1 MQACRWTYDG
11 RVSEEVLHSP
21 QACDDALS
29 RAFGFLGKRWNGLII
44 GVLTSGPATFSGL
57 RRAVGGI
64 SDSVLS
70 DRLTELAAAGLVHRA
85 VDAGPP
91 VAVTYALTDAGAAL
105 SPVLDQLTAWART
118 NLPAQRCAEEAMTSS
133 PSQR

>member
-1 MQACRWTYDG
+1 
-11 RVSEEVLHSP
+11 VSEEALHTP

-44 GVLTSGPATFSGL
+44 GVLTRGAATFSGV

-70 DRLTELAAAGLVHRA
+70 DRLTELTAAGLVHRA
-85 VDAGPP
+85 VDPGPP
-91 VAVTYALTDAGAAL
+91 VAVTYELTEAGAAL
-105 SPVLDQLTAWART
+105 LPVLDHLTDWARE
-118 NLPAQRCAEEAMTSS
+118 NLPAQRCAEQA
-133 PSQR
+133 PDC

>member
-1 MQACRWTYDG
+1 VPG
-11 RVSEEVLHSP
+11 EVVITP

-44 GVLTSGPATFSGL
+44 GVLTGGPATFSGL

-70 DRLTELAAAGLVHRA
+70 DRLTELAAAGLVRRD

-91 VAVTYALTDAGAAL
+91 VAVTYELTGAGAAL
-105 SPVLDQLTAWART
+105 MPVLEQLSAWART
-118 NLPAQRCAEEAMTSS
+118 NLPVERCAGES
-133 PSQR
+133 PAGS

>member
-1 MQACRWTYDG
+1 M
-11 RVSEEVLHSP
+11 SEELLHTP

-44 GVLTSGPATFSGL
+44 GVLTRGPAGFSGL

-70 DRLTELAAAGLVHRA
+70 DRLTELAAAGLVRRD
-85 VDAGPP
+85 VDPGPP
-91 VAVTYALTDAGAAL
+91 VAVTYALTEAGAAL
-105 SPVLDQLTAWART
+105 LPVLDQLTAWARE
-118 NLPAQRCAEEAMTSS
+118 NLPVQRCAEQDPAAEC
-133 PSQR
+133 R

>member
-1 MQACRWTYDG
+1 
-11 RVSEEVLHSP
+11 VSEQVLHTP

-44 GVLTSGPATFSGL
+44 GVLTRGPATFSGL

-91 VAVTYALTDAGAAL
+91 VAVTYEVTDAGAAL
-105 SPVLDQLTAWART
+105 MPVLDQLTSWARQ
-118 NLPAQRCAEEAMTSS
+118 NLPVERCAEQDGAAGCG
-133 PSQR
+133 

>member
-1 MQACRWTYDG
+1 M
-11 RVSEEVLHSP
+11 LSP

-44 GVLTSGPATFSGL
+44 GVLTGGPGTFSGL

-70 DRLTELAAAGLVHRA
+70 DRLSELAAAGLVHRA
-85 VDAGPP
+85 VDPGPP
-91 VAVTYALTDAGAAL
+91 VAVTYELTDAGAAL
-105 SPVLDQLTAWART
+105 MPVLDQLTAWART
-118 NLPAQRCAEEAMTSS
+118 NLPVEQCTEEARA
-133 PSQR
+133 PAGG

>member
-1 MQACRWTYDG
+1 MP
-11 RVSEEVLHSP
+11 EEVLHTP

-44 GVLTSGPATFSGL
+44 GVLTTGPASFSGL

-70 DRLTELAAAGLVHRA
+70 DRLTELTAAGLVHRD
-85 VDAGPP
+85 VDPGPP
-91 VAVTYALTDAGAAL
+91 VAVTYALTGAGAAL
-105 SPVLDQLTAWART
+105 MPVLDQLTAWARAH
-118 NLPAQRCAEEAMTSS
+118 LPAGGCTEEQRAG
-133 PSQR
+133 

>member
-1 MQACRWTYDG
+1 
-11 RVSEEVLHSP
+11 VSEEVLHTP

-44 GVLTSGPATFSGL
+44 GVLTRGPASFSGI

-70 DRLTELAAAGLVHRA
+70 DRLAELATAGLVHRA
-85 VDAGPP
+85 VDPGPP
-91 VAVTYALTDAGAAL
+91 VAVTYELTGAGAAL
-105 SPVLDQLTAWART
+105 LPVLDHLTDWARG
-118 NLPAQRCAEEAMTSS
+118 NLPVERCAEQPPTTD
-133 PSQR
+133 

>member
-1 MQACRWTYDG
+1 
-11 RVSEEVLHSP
+11 VPEEVQHSP
-21 QACDDALS
+21 QACDDALG

-44 GVLTSGPATFSGL
+44 GVLTTGPASFSGL

-70 DRLTELAAAGLVHRA
+70 DRLTELAAAGLVSRA
-85 VDAGPP
+85 VDTGPP

-105 SPVLDQLTAWART
+105 MPVLDQLTVWART
-118 NLPAQRCAEEAMTSS
+118 NLPAQRCAEE
-133 PSQR
+133 SQAG

>member
-1 MQACRWTYDG
+1 M
-11 RVSEEVLHSP
+11 SEEALHTP

-44 GVLTSGPATFSGL
+44 GVLTRGPASFSGL

-70 DRLTELAAAGLVHRA
+70 DRLTELATAGLVHRA

-91 VAVTYALTDAGAAL
+91 VAVTYELTAAGAAL
-105 SPVLDQLTAWART
+105 LPVLDHLTDWARA
-118 NLPAQRCAEEAMTSS
+118 NLPVERCREESGGC
-133 PSQR
+133 

>member
-1 MQACRWTYDG
+1 
-11 RVSEEVLHSP
+11 VSEEVLHTP
-21 QACDDALS
+21 QACDDALN

-44 GVLTSGPATFSGL
+44 GVLTGGPSTFSGL

-70 DRLTELAAAGLVHRA
+70 DRLTELAAAGLVRRD

-91 VAVTYALTDAGAAL
+91 VTVAYALTDAGAAL
-105 SPVLDQLTAWART
+105 MPVLDQLTAWART
-118 NLPAQRCAEEAMTSS
+118 NLPVERCAEQEPAAG
-133 PSQR
+133 